1 MGDNDNQRYIGIDE
15 TVENEGVLEL
25 EQATEAVTLRPS
37 TIHCSPSSRSTLDSH
52 SSRVYS
58 NSHHTQVRRSTDDR
72 EEDFLIESESVE
84 GRGRQAR
91 VDESSHWVRYEES
104 LVQRI
109 PVQPASLGRS
119 EEFSSGTSSNGLRD
133 ELVQSIAQPTE
144 NISLQST
151 TTPQQETCGSRVDN
165 PQNSGCLENATLT
178 RGPDC
183 VDSKYYK
190 MCPSTF
196 M

>member
-1 MGDNDNQRYIGIDE
+1 MDYNDNQRDVGIVE
-15 TVENEGVLEL
+15 TVENEGEI

-37 TIHCSPSSRSTLDSH
+37 AIHCIPSSPSTLASH

-72 EEDFLIESESVE
+72 EEDFLIEPESVE
-84 GRGRQAR
+84 GRLRQAR
-91 VDESSHWVRYEES
+91 VDESSHS

-133 ELVQSIAQPTE
+133 ELVRSIAQPTE
-144 NISLQST
+144 NMSLQST
-151 TTPQQETCGSRVDN
+151 TTPQQETCGSRAVDN
-165 PQNSGCLENATLT
+165 PQNSGCMENATLP
-178 RGPDC
+178 RL
-183 VDSKYYK
+183 DSKYYK
-190 MCPSTF
+190 ISKY
-196 M
+196 